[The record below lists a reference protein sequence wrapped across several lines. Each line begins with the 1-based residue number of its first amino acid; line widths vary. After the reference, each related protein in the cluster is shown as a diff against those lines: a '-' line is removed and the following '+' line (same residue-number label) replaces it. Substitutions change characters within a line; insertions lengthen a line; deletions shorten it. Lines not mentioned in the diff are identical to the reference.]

1 MSVKNLDD
9 IRYKIHRVQAL
20 NDNDEKAKA
29 ILNKA
34 AEKVQPIMKK
44 RRFLVELLSEFLP
57 KNPNLLG
64 LNIIGKSE
72 IKIRLRKKPG
82 GEIFHFNDIMG
93 TLLHELVHLVHRR
106 HDKKFYAL
114 LDKLVFEYNELYIYN
129 NINNSYGDNKNKSLA
144 NNIDENSDSYK
155 NNASSKNNL
164 IILIDDDFKIDNR
177 KKSSLCYSQPKHMAA
192 QAAER
197 RLINNFINNDGEI
210 INISLESCLTEK
222 QRENLIK
229 RKKEYDD
236 KTCLVNNDVIIID
249 SMSSIPKN
257 NKRKKLTELENSNYK
272 KNNGDNNFCNN
283 NDCLE
288 IISSNQPTTKSKKTL
303 KSCSKNLDIT
313 TPECISIISDNITHI
328 KTQKNIVEYILDDNT
343 NTDANSSSRQ

>member
-1 MSVKNLDD
+1 MSIKNLDD
-9 IRYKIHRVQAL
+9 IKYKIHRVQVL

-57 KNPNLLG
+57 KNSNLLG

-72 IKIRLRKKPG
+72 IKIRLRNKPG

-106 HDKKFYAL
+106 HDKNFYAL

-129 NINNSYGDNKNKSLA
+129 NINNSYGNNKNTSLA
-144 NNIDENSDSYK
+144 NNINENSDSYK
-155 NNASSKNNL
+155 NNANNKNNL
-164 IILIDDDFKIDNR
+164 IILIDDDCKIENS
-177 KKSSLCYSQPKHMAA
+177 KKSSLCYSQPKIMAA

-236 KTCLVNNDVIIID
+236 KTCLINNDVIIID
-249 SMSSIPKN
+249 SMSTIPKN
-257 NKRKKLTELENSNYK
+257 KKRKKLTELENINYK
-272 KNNGDNNFCNN
+272 KNNGDNNICNN
-283 NDCLE
+283 NDCIE
-288 IISSNQPTTKSKKTL
+288 IISSNQLNTESKKTL
-303 KSCSKNLDIT
+303 KSSSKNLNIT
-313 TPECISIISDNITHI
+313 IPECISIISDNTTHI
-328 KTQKNIVEYILDDNT
+328 KTQKNNIEYILDDNT
-343 NTDANSSSRQ
+343 NTNPNSTSR